1 MEKVAL
7 ITGITGQDGS
17 YLSELL
23 LSKGYTVIGLVRR
36 TVCKESDKL
45 TNVSSIV
52 GNDRLILESGDVT
65 DYSSIQ
71 RIISHY
77 KPSEVYNLA
86 AQSHV
91 GESFKSPISTAD
103 INFIGCLNILESIR
117 NTDVKIKFYQAS
129 TSEMYGDNINCP
141 QNENTFFRPVSP
153 YACAKLASHHLVG
166 TYRKSY
172 GIFAC
177 SGILF
182 NHESP
187 RRGENFVTRKITK
200 AAARIKL
207 GLQDELRL
215 GNLEAQRD
223 WGFAGDYV
231 NAMYLMLQHSE
242 ADDYVVATGDTN
254 SVQDFLNYTF
264 EHAGLD
270 PEKYVVIDPEFYR
283 PCEVPR
289 LWGDPSKAKRVL
301 GWNPE
306 VDFKELAIMM
316 YESDFK
322 KESLKTKP

>member
-1 MEKVAL
+1 MEKIAL
-7 ITGITGQDGS
+7 VTGVTGQDGS

-23 LSKGYTVIGLVRR
+23 LSKGYTVVGLVRR
-36 TVCKESDKL
+36 TVCKQSDKL
-45 TNVSSIV
+45 DNISSLVSD
-52 GNDRLILESGDVT
+52 NKMILESGDVT

-71 RIISHY
+71 RIISKY
-77 KPSEVYNLA
+77 RPCEVYNLA

-103 INFIGCLNILESIR
+103 INYMGCLNILEAIK
-117 NTDVKIKFYQAS
+117 NTDKNIKFYQAS
-129 TSEMYGDNINCP
+129 TSEMFGDNTNCP
-141 QNENTFFRPVSP
+141 QNENTTFVPVSP
-153 YACAKLASHHLVG
+153 YACAKLGAHHLVG

-187 RRGENFVTRKITK
+187 RRGEHFVTRKITL

-215 GNLEAQRD
+215 GNLEALRD

-242 ADDYVVATGDTN
+242 PDDYVVATGETN
-254 SVQDFLNYTF
+254 SVQGFLEYTF
-264 EHAGLD
+264 EHAGLNID
-270 PEKYVVIDPEFYR
+270 DHVVIDPKFYR
-283 PCEVPR
+283 PCEVPK

-301 GWNPE
+301 GWEPK
-306 VDFKELAIMM
+306 VTFKDLAIMM
-316 YESDFK
+316 YESDLANEK
-322 KESLKTKP
+322 GE